1 MSPHPRVRFPFRH
14 LPATGGGELTP
25 RPTVDVWLE
34 GIDAVPLAS
43 LVDTGALRTRFSRDL
58 ATAAGIQPDDDR
70 AETFAL
76 GGTIVTG
83 APALVLM
90 RIGAGNDSHT
100 WEAPVWFCDPWPFG
114 FQLLGLEGFLEHFRV
129 RLSAYREWLDCTPE
143 H

>member
-1 MSPHPRVRFPFRH
+1 MRFPFRR
-14 LPATGGGELTP
+14 LPAAGGGQLTS

-58 ATAAGIQPDDDR
+58 ATAAGIQPDDGL
-70 AETFAL
+70 AETFAV

-83 APALVLM
+83 APARVLM
-90 RIGAGNDSHT
+90 RIGAGEHAHT

-114 FQLLGLEGFLEHFRV
+114 FQLLGLEGFLQHFRV
-129 RLSAYREWLDCTPE
+129 TLSAYHEWVDCKPE
-143 H
+143 S